1 MGRPET
7 LGIVG
12 AGSVGQAFGRL
23 LAPEFNLLVAS
34 RSGADE
40 AAKFAGGGAKAVT
53 LEDLAAASDCIVVA
67 VPDRAVPEVAARL
80 SARAPGV
87 VLQTCGSLGPSDLG
101 PLLGGCTSC
110 ATFHPLQ
117 TIPDPVAGVAALR
130 GSVFGVCGTGAAA
143 AWCDRLAG
151 SLGGMVVTL
160 AEDRLPVYHA
170 AAVIAS
176 NCAVVLADA
185 ALELMELAG
194 LERAAAARAV
204 RPLMESS
211 VGNALTMNAGQAL
224 TGPVARGDA
233 DTVRRHLDAMQ
244 DLPAPLRELYREF
257 GQHLL
262 PLTVRRGLSPADA
275 EAVRLALAED

>member
-1 MGRPET
+1 MGRSET

-12 AGSVGQAFGRL
+12 AGSVGQAFGQL
-23 LAPEFNLLVAS
+23 LAPEFAVLMAS
-34 RSGADE
+34 RSGASE
-40 AAKFAGGGAKAVT
+40 AAKFAGGGARAVT
-53 LEDLAAASDCIVVA
+53 IEDLATASDCIVVA
-67 VPDRAVPEVAARL
+67 VPDRAVPEVAARI
-80 SARAPGV
+80 SGRGPGV

-101 PLLGGCTSC
+101 PVLGRRTSC

-117 TIPDPVAGVAALR
+117 TFPDPAAGAAALR

-151 SLGGMVVTL
+151 LLGGSVV
-160 AEDRLPVYHA
+160 AVPEDRLPVYHA

-194 LERAAAARAV
+194 VDRDAAARAV

-233 DTVRRHLDAMQ
+233 DTVRRHLDAMKG
-244 DLPAPLRELYREF
+244 LPAPLRELYRKF

-262 PLTVRRGLSPADA
+262 PLAVRRGLSPADA
-275 EAVRLALAED
+275 DAVRLALAED